1 MQVHTALKFLLLYTT
16 FQKSHAECCSF
27 NGDSNFLKEWC
38 LRTKF
43 ALREKKNY
51 LKGKMKM
58 SGLAQGNPKIFSII
72 RRDLCSISLFYVLY
86 SIEQV
91 PL

>member
-1 MQVHTALKFLLLYTT
+1 MQDAVLLIVIN
-16 FQKSHAECCSF
+16 SI
-27 NGDSNFLKEWC
+27 FLKIGGLEQNLLWE
-38 LRTKF
+38 T
-43 ALREKKNY
+43 KNY

-58 SGLAQGNPKIFSII
+58 NVLAQGSPQIFSII

>member
-1 MQVHTALKFLLLYTT
+1 MQNVALLMVISSIFFKDRWF
-16 FQKSHAECCSF
+16 
-27 NGDSNFLKEWC
+27 
-38 LRTKF
+38 RTKF

-58 SGLAQGNPKIFSII
+58 NVLTQGSPKIFSII